1 MRAAFSNLSQL
12 VLRIPKASP
21 WSQTCEKRPKVRG
34 TVKLNQ
40 GPFNLKSCQC
50 YSKILQI
57 SYLERA
63 LRWALYRETK
73 SSYAEHQKNGHSLA
87 ALQAINCE
95 QLLVSNCHNKDAS
108 LDYCSWHHLYLRHC
122 SYGPMQL
129 ARWRTETIDF
139 KRQEAFTRYYI
150 HTLEISYWELG
161 KQMSKSFNLLSPSGW
176 FRPFQCT
183 SNCELSS
190 LSAPK
195 SGTKHTMHHINSH
208 DIQSVSKIWTATI
221 IHLAATCKNYLS
233 GSGGSGWICVWFRL
247 LHQDLH

>member
-1 MRAAFSNLSQL
+1 MSAAFSNLSQL

-40 GPFNLKSCQC
+40 GPFNLKSCQS
-50 YSKILQI
+50 YSKILQN

-95 QLLVSNCHNKDAS
+95 QLLVSNCHNNDAS
-108 LDYCSWHHLYLRHC
+108 LDYCSWHHLNLRHC

-139 KRQEAFTRYYI
+139 KRQETFTRYYI
-150 HTLEISYWELG
+150 HTLEISYLILRTRQANVEELQLAEPLG
-161 KQMSKSFNLLSPSGW
+161 LVQAISMHVELWTQFTE
-176 FRPFQCT
+176 FTQCT
-183 SNCELSS
+183 EKWDKAYNASYKFTWYTLIYNLFQRFELQPSS
-190 LSAPK
+190 
-195 SGTKHTMHHINSH
+195 I
-208 DIQSVSKIWTATI
+208 
-221 IHLAATCKNYLS
+221 
-233 GSGGSGWICVWFRL
+233 
-247 LHQDLH
+247 

>member
-129 ARWRTETIDF
+129 ARWRTEIIDF
-139 KRQEAFTRYYI
+139 KRQEAFQSLQSSFTRYYI
-150 HTLEISYWELG
+150 HTLEISYLILRTRQANVEELQLAEPLG
-161 KQMSKSFNLLSPSGW
+161 LVQAISMHVELWTQFT
-176 FRPFQCT
+176 QCT
-183 SNCELSS
+183 EKWDKAYNASYKFTWYTICFKDLNCNHHPSS
-190 LSAPK
+190 CN
-195 SGTKHTMHHINSH
+195 M
-208 DIQSVSKIWTATI
+208 
-221 IHLAATCKNYLS
+221 
-233 GSGGSGWICVWFRL
+233 
-247 LHQDLH
+247 